1 MRLFISIKFDDAILD
16 ALTAFQR
23 DLKAQGVTG
32 NYTKRENLHLTL
44 AFIGEYDD
52 PDAVM
57 KVIER
62 SAFRPVDLKLDGVG
76 SFKDLFWVG
85 LENNLGLQGYV
96 RRLRRELAADGI
108 GIENKKFLPHITL
121 IRRAAVRGG
130 GMIPAIEPPK
140 GSMRATRVLLMQSYR
155 GKDGMT
161 YTELGS
167 VGGDKDKEDSCQSTG
182 DKDSDCE
189 KRKAVDGGISA
200 RCVEKVGVK

>member
-76 SFKDLFWVG
+76 CFKDLFWVG

-121 IRRAAVRGG
+121 IRRAAVLGG
-130 GMIPAIEPPK
+130 GMIPAIGPPQ

-167 VGGDKDKEDSCQSTG
+167 VGEDKLEKILANKQVIKTPVVRNGKQST
-182 DKDSDCE
+182 
-189 KRKAVDGGISA
+189 
-200 RCVEKVGVK
+200 VGYMPDVWKKWE

>member
-57 KVIER
+57 KVIEC

-76 SFKDLFWVG
+76 CFKDLFWVG

-121 IRRAAVRGG
+121 IRRAAVCGG
-130 GMIPAIEPPK
+130 GMIPAIGPPK

-167 VGGDKDKEDSCQSTG
+167 VGGDKLEKILANQQVIKTPVVRNGKQST
-182 DKDSDCE
+182 
-189 KRKAVDGGISA
+189 
-200 RCVEKVGVK
+200 VGYMPEVWKKWE